1 MPTTMTNYAIL
12 WTDSNGVP
20 RSSAVAYDKKSAD
33 RRKAEL
39 QGGGCT
45 EVEIVETKPGTL
57 PEPRG

>member
-1 MPTTMTNYAIL
+1 MLA
-12 WTDSNGVP
+12 G
-20 RSSAVAYDKKSAD
+20 AYDKKSAD

-45 EVEIVETKPGTL
+45 ELEIVETKPGTL

>member
-1 MPTTMTNYAIL
+1 MMTTMTNYALL
-12 WTDSNGVP
+12 WTDPNGVP
-20 RSSAVAYDKKSAD
+20 RSSAVAYDEKSAD

-39 QGGGCT
+39 EDAGCT